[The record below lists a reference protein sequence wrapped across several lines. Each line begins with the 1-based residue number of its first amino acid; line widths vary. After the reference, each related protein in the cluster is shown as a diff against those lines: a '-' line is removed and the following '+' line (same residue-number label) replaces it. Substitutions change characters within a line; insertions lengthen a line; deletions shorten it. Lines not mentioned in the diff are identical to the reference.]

1 MRREAVDNMLASYN
15 ECAARAAYIRA
26 QLAELKRLERRLS
39 ATAIDDAVNITQIL
53 SDMPRGT
60 KTSDPTA
67 SVGLRFAA
75 GDVPAYIREIEEE
88 QEKLR
93 RELSSVEPTV
103 VFVEAWLMALTVK
116 EAFVIKGKVLGQLS
130 WRELGFSF
138 QKEFGSVT
146 PFSKQGLIRIRDSA
160 LAKIYKIAE

>member
-1 MRREAVDNMLASYN
+1 MRPEAVDRMMASYN
-15 ECAARAAYIRA
+15 ECAARAAYLRA
-26 QLAELKRLERRLS
+26 KILELKRLSRRLS

-88 QEKLR
+88 EEKLR
-93 RELSSVEPTV
+93 QELAQIEPTV
-103 VFVEAWLMALTVK
+103 VFVEAWLKALTVK
-116 EAFVIKGKVLGQLS
+116 EEFVVRGKVLGQLS

-138 QKEFGSVT
+138 QKQFGST
-146 PFSKQGLIRIRDSA
+146 EPYSRQGLLRIREQA
-160 LAKIYKIAE
+160 MAKIYKIAE